1 MLHPIVPTLPL
12 PALFNDPF
20 DYEPHPLCQQA
31 AREVMTFV
39 ESQPEL
45 LADAR
50 RGKMLGVLIV
60 ETPDGQVGFLAA
72 YSGLLAGRNDW
83 PFFVPPVFDA
93 QQPSGHFK
101 LTERE
106 ISEINKEIKKLENL
120 GSLDNLEELVKLEKL
135 VKLEEL
141 EKLASLRQLRKQK
154 SEELQLW
161 LFQQYRLL
169 NAQGQEKD
177 LIDIWHDYHTSPKL
191 RQRFPLPPGGT
202 GDCCAPKL
210 LQYAYQHQLR
220 PVQIAEFWYG
230 ESPKGEIRHHGH
242 FYPACRGKCKPV
254 LTHMLQGLPM
264 SETVAYRDLSA
275 QLRVLYE
282 DEAIVVVSKPSGLLS
297 VRGKMPIPSVE
308 SLLEERLRKRVMMPH
323 RLDMDTSGLMVVA
336 LTEEA
341 YHHLQ
346 RQFLERTIKKSYV
359 ALVER
364 KSGGKDGRNGND
376 GSDGHDG
383 NHVIGEKGTITL
395 PLRPAPLDRPRQVVD
410 QEHGKAAVTDYE
422 IIGITPEGNLRLR
435 LTPHTGRT
443 HQLRVHCAHPEGLN
457 RPIIGDN
464 LYGTKGTRLYLH
476 AEELSFVH
484 PTTGRTM
491 RFHKE
496 ADF

>member
-1 MLHPIVPTLPL
+1 MFHFIESQEPL
-12 PALFNDPF
+12 PARFNDPF
-20 DYEPHPLCQQA
+20 DYEPHPLCRQA
-31 AREVMTFV
+31 AQAVMDYV
-39 ESQPEL
+39 ESEPL
-45 LADAR
+45 LRADAEL
-50 RGKMLGVLIV
+50 GKMLGVLIV
-60 ETPDGQVGFLAA
+60 EKEGQTGFLAA

-93 QQPSGHFK
+93 QQPDGYFK
-101 LTERE
+101 QHERK
-106 ISEINKEIKKLENL
+106 ISEINQEIKKLEAL
-120 GSLDNLEELVKLEKL
+120 GSLESLV
-135 VKLEEL
+135 
-141 EKLASLRQLRKQK
+141 SLRLLRKQK

-364 KSGGKDGRNGND
+364 KSGGKDGRDGND

-383 NHVIGEKGTITL
+383 NHVIGEKGTIVL
-395 PLRPAPLDRPRQVVD
+395 PLRPDPLDRPRQVVD

-422 IIGITPEGNLRLR
+422 IIGIIPEGTLRLR